1 MNFRVKKRIDKIFN
15 NEFFINKMYKN
26 VNDEFT
32 FYCYN
37 KFDYTINFYI
47 FNEREMIL
55 CFKCLLLRMI
65 RALES

>member
-37 KFDYTINFYI
+37 NFDYTINVYYLMKG
-47 FNEREMIL
+47 R
-55 CFKCLLLRMI
+55 
-65 RALES
+65 